1 MLGLK
6 QSELETLRET
16 LAQKSKLA
24 ETLDVRCEFLAFW
37 AYQGKTM
44 ARLRTVQFR
53 CFLQLKKYREW
64 KKHSRQ
70 MLAHKLKN
78 HKKERLRAIWQGWI
92 KSHMT
97 WREEKKSEDFK
108 KAIKHEI

>member
-6 QSELETLRET
+6 QSELETIREN
-16 LAQKSKLA
+16 LAQKTKQA
-24 ETLDVRCEFLAFW
+24 ENLSVRCEFMAFW

-70 MLAHKLKN
+70 MVEHKLGS
-78 HKKERLRAIWQGWI
+78 HKKQQLRSLWQGWI
-92 KSHMT
+92 KAHST
-97 WREEKKSEDFK
+97 WRDEKK
-108 KAIKHEI
+108 